1 MSHHRYASSQALL
14 NRARVLL
21 IQASTAPTADD
32 RFLAAHLGALRTAA
46 AILAAEPGPSPRRP
60 SSAWML
66 LAKAQPQFAAD
77 ADAFDAGARVR
88 AAIEAGVSGA
98 VTPARADDEMRRA
111 IAFLADAQLH
121 LGYVPVLLA
130 G

>member
-14 NRARVLL
+14 HRARILL
-21 IQASTAPTADD
+21 REASAAPTCDE
-32 RFLAAHLGALRTAA
+32 RFLAAHLGALRAAA

-66 LAKAQPQFAAD
+66 LAKAQPEFADQARD
-77 ADAFDAGARVR
+77 FEAGARVR
-88 AAIEAGVSGA
+88 AAIEAGVPGA
-98 VTPARADDEMRRA
+98 VSPERADDELRRA
-111 IAFLADAQLH
+111 IALLGDAQLH

>member
-14 NRARVLL
+14 HRARLL
-21 IQASTAPTADD
+21 LVEASTVPTPDE

-66 LAKAQPQFAAD
+66 LAKAQPDFAEY

-98 VTPARADDEMRRA
+98 VTPERADDEMRRA

>member
-14 NRARVLL
+14 HRARVLL
-21 IQASTAPTADD
+21 VEASTSTTPED

-66 LAKAQPQFAAD
+66 LAKAQPEFAGH

-88 AAIEAGVSGA
+88 AAIEAGVAGA
-98 VTPARADDEMRRA
+98 VTAERADDEMRRA